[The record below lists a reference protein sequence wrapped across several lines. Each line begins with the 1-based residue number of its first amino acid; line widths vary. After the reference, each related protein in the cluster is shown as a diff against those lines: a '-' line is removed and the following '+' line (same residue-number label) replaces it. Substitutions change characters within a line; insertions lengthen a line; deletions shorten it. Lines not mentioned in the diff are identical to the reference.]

1 MQSFAKFTWPFMK
14 QIVNISEKEYCYHVS
29 VTDYALYTGKGKAVV
44 KRTSEVSKIVGVS
57 KRTIQFYDDEGM
69 IKVERSKTNYRL
81 YDESVLEKLWEIM
94 IYKEMG
100 LKLEAI
106 KQLFRMPENEKK
118 RFCKAHIRKIEE
130 EISALE
136 DQKRFCSLIMAQGLP
151 QIPDEGSDITYKS
164 RAAELRKNVNCK
176 GKSKQLV
183 LKEKITDKK
192 YYAENIKELRYL
204 LDEAYQQMQQG
215 QFRYAIYDADSVMR
229 QAIKIM
235 LQYKNGGYVL
245 DDLLM
250 NMKICERK
258 MVFGTDKDF
267 ISRLYEV
274 YHICKCA
281 GQEFNKGEYLNHR
294 KVHFVIMQLKDLLNF
309 VEGEIIYS

>member
-1 MQSFAKFTWPFMK
+1 M
-14 QIVNISEKEYCYHVS
+14 
-29 VTDYALYTGKGKAVV
+29 
-44 KRTSEVSKIVGVS
+44 R
-57 KRTIQFYDDEGM
+57 
-69 IKVERSKTNYRL
+69 
-81 YDESVLEKLWEIM
+81 
-94 IYKEMG
+94 
-100 LKLEAI
+100 
-106 KQLFRMPENEKK
+106 
-118 RFCKAHIRKIEE
+118 
-130 EISALE
+130 
-136 DQKRFCSLIMAQGLP
+136 
-151 QIPDEGSDITYKS
+151 
-164 RAAELRKNVNCK
+164 
-176 GKSKQLV
+176 
-183 LKEKITDKK
+183 KEKIADKK

-258 MVFGTDKDF
+258 KVFGADKDF

-274 YHICKCA
+274 YHICECD
-281 GQEFNKGEYLNHR
+281 GREFNKGEYLNHR

-309 VEGEIIYS
+309 VEGEMIYS

>member
-1 MQSFAKFTWPFMK
+1 MNSADYRDTVVI
-14 QIVNISEKEYCYHVS
+14 IV
-29 VTDYALYTGKGKAVV
+29 DVV
-44 KRTSEVSKIVGVS
+44 ATVVNLS
-57 KRTIQFYDDEGM
+57 
-69 IKVERSKTNYRL
+69 
-81 YDESVLEKLWEIM
+81 
-94 IYKEMG
+94 
-100 LKLEAI
+100 
-106 KQLFRMPENEKK
+106 
-118 RFCKAHIRKIEE
+118 
-130 EISALE
+130 
-136 DQKRFCSLIMAQGLP
+136 IMAKISKQSKNNCRLNGR
-151 QIPDEGSDITYKS
+151 YS
-164 RAAELRKNVNCK
+164 RLKETSNRNVNCK
-176 GKSKQLV
+176 GKSQQLV
-183 LKEKITDKK
+183 RKEKIADKK

-258 MVFGTDKDF
+258 KVFGADKDF

-274 YHICKCA
+274 YHICECD
-281 GQEFNKGEYLNHR
+281 GREFNKGEYLNHR

-309 VEGEIIYS
+309 VEGEMIYS